1 MLRGGQYKFFLTSST
16 KCFTIFSIKTT
27 IFGELYKVTWL
38 IIGLGNPGKKYQS
51 TKHNAGFRVVD
62 RLAGK
67 KGIKLKRRR
76 LGKVQVGESRVGAAH
91 IVIAKPLAYMNR
103 SGSVV
108 KKLIG
113 ELGVPLDHLVVV
125 HDDLDLE
132 SGRMKIKEGGGHG
145 GHKGVRSIIEQLG
158 SPDFLR
164 IKVGIDK
171 PQTPDEG
178 ADYVLSPFDEEQ
190 LPLVE
195 EAMEQ
200 ASEVIEAIIVSGKD
214 KAMSLY
220 N

>member
-1 MLRGGQYKFFLTSST
+1 M
-16 KCFTIFSIKTT
+16 
-27 IFGELYKVTWL
+27 TWL
-38 IIGLGNPGKKYQS
+38 IIGLGNPGKKYQL
-51 TKHNAGFRVVD
+51 TKHNVGFRVVD
-62 RLAGK
+62 RFAGK

-76 LGKVQVGESRVGAAH
+76 LGKVKVGEGPIGLDR
-91 IVIAKPLAYMNR
+91 IVIAQPLAYMNR

-113 ELGVPLDHLVVV
+113 ELGIPLDHLVVV

-145 GHKGVRSIIEQLG
+145 GHKGVRSIIEQIG
-158 SPDFLR
+158 SADFLR

-171 PQTPDEG
+171 PERPAEG
-178 ADYVLSPFDEEQ
+178 ADYVLSPFDDEQ

-195 EAMEQ
+195 EGMDQ
-200 ASEVIEAIIVSGKD
+200 ASEAIEAIIVSGKD
-214 KAMSLY
+214 KAMSRY